1 MVTSASSFGRV
12 VTETWLTINTSSGQ
26 VKRELTTSTNHLV
39 TRTVA
44 KDPALTAI
52 IAKWRAISAPIGNR
66 VVGTITQNI
75 TRSPNRNTESTLANL
90 IADAQLAATDDA
102 PANAQIALMNPG
114 ARSG

>member
-1 MVTSASSFGRV
+1 M
-12 VTETWLTINTSSGQ
+12 
-26 VKRELTTSTNHLV
+26 
-39 TRTVA
+39 
-44 KDPALTAI
+44 
-52 IAKWRAISAPIGNR
+52 
-66 VVGTITQNI
+66 GTITQNI